1 MTSTTIA
8 VEVSRLG
15 VATVTLNRPEKG
27 NPFNAEM
34 LGAVAEQFVAFASD
48 SAVRVV
54 VLCGSGKHFC
64 VGADLEPGSHSNK
77 GGPGLIEVCTAIDT
91 LPKPTLAVV
100 HGACIGGGLAL
111 AGCCDVLLARD
122 DAFFSIPEVRL
133 GFAAAPLAPLFL
145 RMIGA
150 RNLRRLAQTGER
162 FFVEEALRIGLVHR
176 SCDASTLDGALATV
190 LDNLLLGA
198 PNALA
203 EMKAICAALDGQ
215 PATPAVFAKLQAA
228 FVRMRD
234 SAEGVEG
241 RAAFRDKR
249 KPSWYPAAE

>member
-1 MTSTTIA
+1 MTSTTIT
-8 VEVSRLG
+8 VEVSRRG

-27 NPFNAEM
+27 NPFNGEM
-34 LGAVAEQFVAFASD
+34 LEAMAGQFAAFAAEP
-48 SAVRVV
+48 AVRVV
-54 VLCGSGKHFC
+54 VLRGSGKHFC
-64 VGADLEPGSHSNK
+64 VGADMEPGSHLNK
-77 GGPGLIEVCTAIDT
+77 GGPGLIEVCTVLDT
-91 LPKPTLAVV
+91 LPKPTVAVV

-111 AGCCDVLLARD
+111 AGCCDVMLARD

-133 GFAAAPLAPLFL
+133 GFAAVPLAPLLL

-176 SCDASTLDGALATV
+176 SCDAPALDAALAAV
-190 LDNLLLGA
+190 IDNLLLGA

-203 EMKAICAALDGQ
+203 EMKAICATLDVRQ
-215 PATPAVFAKLQAA
+215 TTPEMSAELQSAFA
-228 FVRMRD
+228 RMRD

-241 RAAFRDKR
+241 RAAFREKR
-249 KPSWYPAAE
+249 KSSWYPGE